1 MGEFGKGKSALGIV
15 RKYHP
20 NVTSVV
26 DARNG
31 QTIEVTKRDCTNSK
45 TKAPDSCAL
54 ATAFCR
60 KHDGAIISV
69 AVAYLI
75 DGKKAVRYRVPS
87 SISREIVSFDRGQYF
102 SPGTYHLL
110 APSSTERLGIR
121 RHGRPKAKPVRP
133 GGKINRIHKTAG
145 IRSL

>member
-1 MGEFGKGKSALGIV
+1 MSQGKSALSIV

-26 DARNG
+26 DAKASTKIN
-31 QTIEVTKRDCTNSK
+31 VTKRDCDTS
-45 TKAPDSCAL
+45 TSKAPDSCAL

-60 KHDGAIISV
+60 KHGGAIISL

-75 DGKKAVRYRVPS
+75 DGKKAIRYRVPS
-87 SISREIVSFDRGQYF
+87 AISREIISFDRGQYF
-102 SPGTYHLL
+102 QPGTYRLN
-110 APSSTERLGIR
+110 APASTERLSVKRAKRTERPNKKSTKKAR
-121 RHGRPKAKPVRP
+121 RV
-133 GGKINRIHKTAG
+133 HKTAG